1 MAAIDALKEDSVI
14 VFITGGNLHLCPQA
28 VQEAIVS
35 KPAWGPLPIVAV
47 FDAGI
52 QQRLGAVGYRSMKDV
67 NGFKEVTTAL
77 AKLRGR
83 EISPATVVH
92 YPLESWQDRRG
103 RTIRATYV
111 ASNAA
116 EVTLL
121 LENGKH
127 STLKLSTLSEGCQ
140 KRVAELAKQ

>member
-1 MAAIDALKEDSVI
+1 MI
-14 VFITGGNLHLCPQA
+14 VFITGANLHRCPQPVQDA
-28 VQEAIVS
+28 VVS

-52 QQRLGAVGYRSMKDV
+52 QQSLGAVGYRSMKDV
-67 NGFKEVTTAL
+67 NGFKDVTAAL
-77 AKLRGR
+77 AKLRGKAV
-83 EISPATVVH
+83 STGKPAQFTV
-92 YPLESWQDRRG
+92 ESWQDRRG

-111 ASNAA
+111 ASNAE

-127 STLKLSTLSEGCQ
+127 STLQIATLSDSSQ
-140 KRVAELAKQ
+140 QRVAELAKK